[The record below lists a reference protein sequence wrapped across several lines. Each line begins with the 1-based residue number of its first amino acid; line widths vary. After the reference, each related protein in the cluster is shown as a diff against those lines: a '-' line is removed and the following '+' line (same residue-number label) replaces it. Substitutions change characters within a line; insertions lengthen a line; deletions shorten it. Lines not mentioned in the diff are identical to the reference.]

1 RQLDLAGDA
10 SHALFDA
17 VKPLFE
23 EFNRPLVYGDAHTWF
38 TRADDWE
45 SLNTST
51 PDAACGHNIDI
62 WMPQG
67 AGEREWRK
75 LQNEIQMQ
83 WHAHPVNETREARG
97 LKPVNSVWLWGG
109 TPPAIAGGPTRYP
122 GLERLDGWRDA
133 LGRHAARQT
142 VETTPSSIIA
152 SPSAQGLAIETSLIE
167 PALGG
172 DWAIWLQR
180 LHGLETDWFAPLLQ
194 ALKAGKIDT
203 LSLILTHGTQLS
215 EFVSSKRSVG
225 KFWVK
230 PSLGKLVR

>member
-1 RQLDLAGDA
+1 M
-10 SHALFDA
+10 
-17 VKPLFE
+17 
-23 EFNRPLVYGDAHTWF
+23 
-38 TRADDWE
+38 RADDWA

-51 PDAACGHNIDI
+51 LDAACGHNIDI

-67 AGEREWRK
+67 AGERDWRK

-83 WHAHPVNETREARG
+83 WHGHPVNEAREARG

-109 TPPAIAGGPTRYP
+109 TPPAIESRPTRYP
-122 GLERLDGWRDA
+122 KMEQLDGWRDA
-133 LGRHAARQT
+133 LGRYAARQASGNT
-142 VETTPSSIIA
+142 VASIIG
-152 SPSAQGLAIETSLIE
+152 STSAHALAIETSLIE

-172 DWAIWLQR
+172 DWAIWLER
-180 LHGLETDWFAPLLQ
+180 LHALEADWFAPLLQ